1 MRDYYDILG
10 VKRGA
15 TEAELKRAY
24 RKLARKYHPDVNPG
38 NAKAEAQFK
47 EIQQAYDVLTDPQK
61 REIYDQVGHEA
72 YVHGGAAAGPGPGGG
87 YQQQVDLGDL
97 SEMFRRGGATGGFR
111 VSHSGPGAPEGIN
124 DLFAQLFDQGFGD
137 AQSWQG
143 SPFGA
148 RERKS
153 VRRKGADRQH
163 AVSITF
169 EEAYRGK
176 ELTLQDR
183 KGERLKVQI
192 PAGIDSGGKVRLAG
206 KGEAGVNGGPAGDL
220 IVHVT
225 VQDHPLF
232 ERRGDNI
239 YITAPVT
246 FPEAALSATIEVPT
260 MDGLVQ
266 MKVPPGTHSG
276 QEMRLRGKGF
286 PHLSGSGRGDEIV
299 RIEIVVPQTLDVRS
313 RELLREFA
321 LLNTHNP
328 RLGRWGKREGRDG

>member
-10 VKRGA
+10 VKRTA

-38 NAKAEAQFK
+38 NPKAEGQFK
-47 EIQQAYDVLTDPQK
+47 EVQQAYDVLTDPQK

-72 YVHGGAAAGPGPGGG
+72 FVTGGTAAPPPGYAGPVG
-87 YQQQVDLGDL
+87 QQANVSDLGDL
-97 SEMFRRGGATGGFR
+97 LRRAQQGGAPGGQR
-111 VSHSGPGAPEGIN
+111 VTFTSGGGMDQGGIQ
-124 DLFAQLFDQGFGD
+124 DLFAQLFDQGYGD

-143 SPFGA
+143 SPIGA

-176 ELTLQDR
+176 EMTLQDR
-183 KGERLKVQI
+183 KGERLKVAL

-206 KGEAGVNGGPAGDL
+206 KGEAGLHGGPAGDL
-220 IVHVT
+220 IIHVT
-225 VQDHPLF
+225 VQDHPYF

-239 YITAPVT
+239 YLTAPIT
-246 FPEAALSATIEVPT
+246 ISEAALSATIEVPT

-266 MKVPPGTHSG
+266 MKVPAGTQSG
-276 QEMRLRGKGF
+276 QELRLRAKGF
-286 PHLSGSGRGDEIV
+286 PHLAGAGRGDQLV
-299 RIEIVVPQTLDVRS
+299 QLEIVVPQTLDIRS

-321 LLNTHNP
+321 LLNPHNP
-328 RLGRWGKREGRDG
+328 RVGRWSK

>member
-10 VKRGA
+10 VKRTA

-24 RKLARKYHPDVNPG
+24 RKLARKFHPDVNPG
-38 NAKAEAQFK
+38 NPKAEGQFK
-47 EIQQAYDVLTDPQK
+47 EVQQAYDVLTDPQK

-72 YVHGGAAAGPGPGGG
+72 FVHGGAAQGPAGPASHAG
-87 YQQQVDLGDL
+87 QQVDLGDL
-97 SEMFRRGGATGGFR
+97 GDLFRRAQQGGARSGQR
-111 VSHSGPGAPEGIN
+111 VNIGNEYMTEGRVE
-124 DLFAQLFDQGFGD
+124 DLFEQLFSQGYGD

-183 KGERLKVQI
+183 KGERLKVAL

-206 KGEAGVNGGPAGDL
+206 KGEPGINGGPPGDL
-220 IVHVT
+220 IIHVT
-225 VQDHPLF
+225 VQDHPYF

-239 YITAPVT
+239 YLTAPIT
-246 FPEAALSATIEVPT
+246 IPEAALSATIEVPT

-266 MKVPPGTHSG
+266 MKVPAGTKSG
-276 QEMRLRGKGF
+276 QELRLRAKGF
-286 PHLSGSGRGDEIV
+286 PHQAGIGRGDQFVQLEIV
-299 RIEIVVPQTLDVRS
+299 IPQTLDMRS

-321 LLNTHNP
+321 LLNPHNP
-328 RLGRWGKREGRDG
+328 RIGRWSK

>member
-24 RKLARKYHPDVNPG
+24 RKLARKCHPDVNPG
-38 NAKAEAQFK
+38 NPKAEAQFK
-47 EIQQAYDVLTDPQK
+47 EVQQAYDVLTDPQK

-72 YVHGGAAAGPGPGGG
+72 FVSGGTAAPPPGYGGPTG
-87 YQQQVDLGDL
+87 QQVDLGDL
-97 SEMFRRGGATGGFR
+97 GDLLRGVGGAPGVPGGFR
-111 VSHSGPGAPEGIN
+111 VTYAGSGDQGSVQE
-124 DLFAQLFDQGFGD
+124 LFAQLFEQGYGD

-143 SPFGA
+143 SPIGA

-183 KGERLKVQI
+183 QGERVRVSL

-206 KGEAGVNGGPAGDL
+206 KGEAGLHGGPPGDL
-220 IVHVT
+220 VIHVT
-225 VQDHPLF
+225 VQDHPYF

-239 YITAPVT
+239 YLTAPITVA
-246 FPEAALSATIEVPT
+246 EAALSATIEVPT

-266 MKVPPGTHSG
+266 MKVPAGTQSG
-276 QEMRLRGKGF
+276 QELRLRGKGF
-286 PHLSGSGRGDEIV
+286 PHLAGAGRGDQLV
-299 RIEIVVPQTLDVRS
+299 HLEIVVPQTLDMRS

-321 LLNTHNP
+321 LLNPHNP
-328 RLGRWGKREGRDG
+328 RVGRWSK

>member
-10 VKRGA
+10 VKKTA

-24 RKLARKYHPDVNPG
+24 RKLARKFHPDVNPG
-38 NAKAEAQFK
+38 NPKAEGQFK
-47 EIQQAYDVLTDPQK
+47 EVQQAYDVLTDKQK

-72 YVHGGAAAGPGPGGG
+72 FVHGGAAPGPAGPAGQPG
-87 YQQQVDLGDL
+87 QRVNVADLGDI
-97 SEMFRRGGATGGFR
+97 FRRAQQGGA
-111 VSHSGPGAPEGIN
+111 PGAQRVNIDNEYMTEGRVE
-124 DLFAQLFDQGFGD
+124 DLFEQLFSQGFGESR
-137 AQSWQG
+137 SWQG

-163 AVSITF
+163 GVSITF

-176 ELTLQDR
+176 EMTLQDR
-183 KGERLKVQI
+183 KGERLKVAL

-206 KGEAGVNGGPAGDL
+206 KGEPGINGGPPGDL
-220 IVHVT
+220 IIHVT
-225 VQDHPLF
+225 VQDHPYF

-239 YITAPVT
+239 YLTAPIT
-246 FPEAALSATIEVPT
+246 ITEAALSATIEVPT

-266 MKVPPGTHSG
+266 MKVPAGTKSG
-276 QEMRLRGKGF
+276 QELRLRGKGF
-286 PHLSGSGRGDEIV
+286 PHQAGIGRGDQFVHLEIV
-299 RIEIVVPQTLDVRS
+299 IPQTLDMRS

-321 LLNTHNP
+321 LLNPHNP
-328 RLGRWGKREGRDG
+328 RIGRWSK